1 LAVAA
6 GICILTERRPY
17 CPIAFAQRK
26 GAAAVQ
32 ALRIR
37 LFGQFRAE
45 WGQHPL
51 ETLKAPRVQELLSYL
66 LLHRADSHARD
77 ALAGRLWPEEP
88 AGASRKALRQT
99 LWQLRR
105 VLDTGGTA
113 GEPSGLLVEGDR
125 VGWDDAA
132 DVWLDTARL
141 EGVSGE
147 VRDAP
152 GNCLNADQV
161 QRLRDAVALYRGDLL
176 QGWYQDWCLFERE
189 RLQGLYLGLLDKL
202 MAACEAGRRYEE
214 GIEYGNRILRVDHA
228 RERAHWRL
236 MRLHFLLGDRTA
248 ALRQYQRCVE
258 ALQEE
263 LGVAPSV
270 RTEALYQQ
278 IRAGRQRQDVERR
291 SLPIVRRRRVV
302 AQRLRRAADAK
313 ETVSGRAP
321 DAPPV

>member
-1 LAVAA
+1 MTLLSRVLRAA
-6 GICILTERRPY
+6 E
-17 CPIAFAQRK
+17 
-26 GAAAVQ
+26 GAAAVP

-37 LFGQFRAE
+37 LFGQFRVE
-45 WGQHPL
+45 RGQQSL
-51 ETLKAPRVQELLSYL
+51 ETFGTSRLQELFSYL
-66 LLHRADSHARD
+66 LLHRADYHARD

-105 VLDTGGTA
+105 ILDAGGTS
-113 GEPSGLLVEGDR
+113 GEPSGLLVQGDSI
-125 VGWDDAA
+125 GWNDAA

-141 EGVSGE
+141 ESASSE

-152 GNCLNADQV
+152 GARLDAGQV
-161 QRLRDAVALYRGDLL
+161 ERVRDAVTLYRGDLL

-202 MAACEAGRRYEE
+202 MASCEASRRYEE
-214 GIEYGNRILRVDHA
+214 GIEYGNRVLRVDHA

-248 ALRQYQRCVE
+248 ALRQYQRCAE

-263 LGVAPSV
+263 LGVAPSE

-278 IRAGRQRQDVERR
+278 IRADRRHQDAERVPLLTVR
-291 SLPIVRRRRVV
+291 PRRAVARRR
-302 AQRLRRAADAK
+302 RLRRAADAS
-313 ETVSGRAP
+313 ETVFRRAP